1 MEKEAQVI
9 QIRLG
14 VLDNRRISFVRNLT
28 ADCADLSLYGKAVA
42 RRAFMQHAQLPPGQ
56 TIRPTMAIRH

>member
-42 RRAFMQHAQLPPGQ
+42 RRAFMQHQHAEHAQLPPGQ
-56 TIRPTMAIRH
+56 TIE